1 MNFNIILSN
10 LRTSHKLTQD
20 DLAKILN
27 VSKITIDMYE
37 SGVREPNYEILCAIS
52 DYFNV
57 DIDFL
62 LGHQAITNDAPDV
75 SSSVPILNNKQIMAQ
90 NLYYY
95 MHKQHMNQ
103 TDLCK
108 ALDFKM
114 STFSD
119 WLHAKSYPRIDKV
132 ELIAN
137 YFGIQISDLIEQKNT
152 YLPESSFNELFSRKL
167 RYYMKKKNITQAEL
181 SQKIGVGTTSVYNWC
196 NGIKTPRMD
205 KVDMMCTIFECS
217 RSDLMTD
224 TSSVVVPA
232 SLDINLINQLNV
244 ENVEKINIYAQK
256 LLDIQA
262 IEDT

>member
-1 MNFNIILSN
+1 MDKFEVVARIIEEVADIPKEEIERDSSLM
-10 LRTSHKLTQD
+10 D
-20 DLAKILN
+20 DLDLN
-27 VSKITIDMYE
+27 SATI
-37 SGVREPNYEILCAIS
+37 
-52 DYFNV
+52 
-57 DIDFL
+57 
-62 LGHQAITNDAPDV
+62 
-75 SSSVPILNNKQIMAQ
+75 SSWVNGRRL
-90 NLYYY
+90 
-95 MHKQHMNQ
+95 
-103 TDLCK
+103 
-108 ALDFKM
+108 
-114 STFSD
+114 
-119 WLHAKSYPRIDKV
+119 PRMDKL
-132 ELIAN
+132 EMLAN

-224 TSSVVVPA
+224 TSSIVVPA

>member
-1 MNFNIILSN
+1 MNFNIILGN

-62 LGHQAITNDAPDV
+62 LGHQAITNDAPDI
-75 SSSVPILNNKQIMAQ
+75 SSSAPISNRQAVAQNISYYMKINNKIQ
-90 NLYYY
+90 
-95 MHKQHMNQ
+95 K
-103 TDLCK
+103 DLMDD
-108 ALDFKM
+108 LDLN
-114 STFSD
+114 SATISS
-119 WLHAKSYPRIDKV
+119 WVNGRRLPRMDKL
-132 ELIAN
+132 EMLAN

-224 TSSVVVPA
+224 TSSIVVPA